1 MIVVD
6 GVLTTIST
14 TCQVIV
20 GEKKPAILFVVWWPI
35 VSSNINAF
43 RNNTRFLVNF
53 KRKENVEF
61 IRRVMKYV

>member
-1 MIVVD
+1 M
-6 GVLTTIST
+6 
-14 TCQVIV
+14 VII
-20 GEKKPAILFVVWWPI
+20 GEKKSAILVVVWGPI

-61 IRRVMKYV
+61 IGKVMKYV